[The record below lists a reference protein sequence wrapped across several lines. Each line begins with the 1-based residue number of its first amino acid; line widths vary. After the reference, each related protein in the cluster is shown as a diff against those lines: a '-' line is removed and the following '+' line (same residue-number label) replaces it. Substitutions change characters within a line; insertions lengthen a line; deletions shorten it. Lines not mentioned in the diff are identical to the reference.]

1 MKKREVH
8 YPKHIYRHFVIED
21 PRSSYRH
28 GTLPVMFESDYHVD
42 WPQEFF
48 TSPEEQ
54 GWSVHRLARVLRR
67 HVRKNKKTY
76 HSAFVSSSGNIY
88 WSVYR
93 TGQRSRKLSSTQIAC
108 MAVFDM
114 QEILNGGQTVLWY
127 LPDLM
132 EYLDPQ
138 KRFFSHDDR
147 KWAQNNQ
154 EYITWAFLP
163 MDALVYWST
172 WEELTSPGIGFL
184 QERRP
189 YWFTLALFES
199 RTTPTPITVE
209 EYIEKIVKFAEQCG
223 GGRR

>member
-1 MKKREVH
+1 MERAYSVLKRKDLTHPSGPKSYDGKKGKVGLNVSRYSYCPNQWPVWQLLTTLVLAQMEKMEVH

-28 GTLPVMFESDYHVD
+28 GTLPVMFESDYHID
-42 WPQEFF
+42 WPQECF

-93 TGQRSRKLSSTQIAC
+93 TGHRSRKLSSTQIAC

-114 QEILNGGQTVLWY
+114 QEILNGEQL
-127 LPDLM
+127 
-132 EYLDPQ
+132 
-138 KRFFSHDDR
+138 FS
-147 KWAQNNQ
+147 
-154 EYITWAFLP
+154 
-163 MDALVYWST
+163 
-172 WEELTSPGIGFL
+172 GIF
-184 QERRP
+184 
-189 YWFTLALFES
+189 
-199 RTTPTPITVE
+199 RT
-209 EYIEKIVKFAEQCG
+209 
-223 GGRR
+223 